1 MLDSRKLFLALVVVA
16 LVAIPAFAQNQNPP
30 LSCVAQAA
38 DTPSLRAEGVTE
50 QAGAIL
56 IICNGGDPTPAT
68 QNLRQVNIQ
77 IFSSPSINI
86 TSRIQTSGFSEAM
99 LFIDEPTPSKQTI
112 CGSASFPYSVPV
124 GSAQPI
130 INGNCGAIAGSPLG
144 GNGIG
149 GSGIGTYD
157 PDVDRQNLVV
167 GGSSYATQRGNSWQA
182 RTAGSNSLIWQ
193 GIPFDPPG
201 SLTTRTIRITN
212 VRVNASQLG
221 VPAGAQASVSMV
233 ISTSASGVGNPINL
247 PITNP
252 APTVAIAQNSLT
264 FSVEKSRTCLQCVSS
279 NKDFAG
285 DPTKNLSSTDGC
297 GGLNLR
303 YQEIFPTVFRRRN
316 HANPG
321 TTGENPLTPIDQ
333 NDFSQIYQTE
343 SGFYRATTSNPGGI
357 PDAGLERWG
366 TTVTNTSV
374 VSGTNTYTLG
384 LADHGTRLIA
394 RFANIQNG
402 VQIWAPT
409 SVAVKTPQGT
419 GTPQTGRA
427 RLISTD
433 PNGAG
438 PYSPVNAS
446 TTVNG
451 GMSQVSIIGGGGQIV
466 YEIINADTTAIDRVD
481 IGIIFAWVA
490 NTTNGLP
497 ALGTATAN
505 GNLAPISTVATA
517 SSSAAIPRFVD
528 GAVNKNLLTINSCRS
543 NLLYPFITN
552 IGGFDTGMA
561 ISNTT
566 ADPYGTALQ
575 TGACTIYYYGTVGTS
590 KVAVSYP
597 TTKSITGGEY
607 FVWSLSSGGDS
618 TAVAGFQGYAI
629 ARCDFQYAHGYAF
642 ISDVGAQRLA
652 QGYLAL
658 ILDDPIT
665 DRGDRTGS
673 VSEVLAH

>member
-1 MLDSRKLFLALVVVA
+1 LHKEKEMLDSRKLFLALVVVA
-16 LVAIPAFAQNQNPP
+16 LAAIPAFAQNPNPP

-38 DTPSLRAEGVTE
+38 DTPSIRAEGVTE
-50 QAGAIL
+50 ATGGIL
-56 IICNGGDPTPAT
+56 IICNGGDPTAAGA
-68 QNLRQVNIQ
+68 NLRQVNIQ

-86 TSRIQTSGFSEAM
+86 TSRIQSSGFSEAM
-99 LFIDEPTPSKQTI
+99 LFIDEPEPSKQTI
-112 CGSASFPYSVPV
+112 CGSTSFPYSIPV
-124 GSAQPI
+124 GFPNQVVI
-130 INGNCGAIAGSPLG
+130 TGNCGAISGAPG
-144 GNGIG
+144 GT
-149 GSGIGTYD
+149 GIGTYD
-157 PDVDRQNLVV
+157 PTVASTLA
-167 GGSSYATQRGNSWQA
+167 GTSRGNSWQA
-182 RTAGSNSLIWQ
+182 RTAGNNSLIWQ

-201 SLTTRTIRITN
+201 SLTTRTIRIQN

-233 ISTSASGVGNPINL
+233 ISTTASGVGNPINL

-252 APTVAIAQNSLT
+252 APTVAIAQNSLN
-264 FSVEKSRTCLQCVSS
+264 FSVQSSRNCLQCESV
-279 NKDFAG
+279 NRNFAR
-285 DPTKNLSSTDGC
+285 DPTSSLATTSGC
-297 GGLNLR
+297 GGLILR
-303 YQEIFPTVFRRRN
+303 YEELFPSVFKRRN
-316 HANPG
+316 DANPG
-321 TTGENPLTPIDQ
+321 TSGENPPTVISQ
-333 NDFSQIYQTE
+333 NDFSRIYQTE
-343 SGFYRATTSNPGGI
+343 SVFYRATDNGSLWP
-357 PDAGLERWG
+357 
-366 TTVTNTSV
+366 NTLPNGSV
-374 VSGTNTYTLG
+374 VSGTATYTLG

-394 RFANIQNG
+394 RFANVQNG
-402 VQIWAPT
+402 IQIWTPV
-409 SVAVKTPQGT
+409 SVAVVTPQG
-419 GTPQTGRA
+419 GGLQTGRA
-427 RLISTD
+427 RLINTD

-451 GMSQVSIIGGGGQIV
+451 GMAQVSIIGGGGQVV
-466 YEIINADTTAIDRVD
+466 YEVINADTTAIDRVE
-481 IGIIFAWVA
+481 IPLIFAWVA

-528 GAVNKNLLTINSCRS
+528 GAVNRNMLTINSCRA

-566 ADPYGTALQ
+566 ADPFGTALQ

-642 ISDVGAQRLA
+642 ISDLGAQKLA

-658 ILDDPIT
+658 ILDNPLA

-673 VSEVLAH
+673 VSEVLGH